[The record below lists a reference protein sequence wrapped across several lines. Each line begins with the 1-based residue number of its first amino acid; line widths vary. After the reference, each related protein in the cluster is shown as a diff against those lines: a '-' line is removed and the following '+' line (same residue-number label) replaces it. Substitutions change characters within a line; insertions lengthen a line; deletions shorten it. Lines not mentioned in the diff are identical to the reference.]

1 VATPEAQKKDKRLK
15 APIARVFTERI
26 KGIPMQ
32 PGLDNDRPIF
42 LQIKEAIE
50 DDILAGLLMPNN
62 QIPSN
67 SQLVSFF
74 SVNPVTV
81 HRGVSLLLEEG
92 IVYKKRGLGMFVSP
106 NAPALLRSRGRANFE
121 QDFIVPLMRQA
132 NLLGIGRDTLCAC
145 IDKNRAEREAAAGAE
160 GKEEKGESPS

>member
-1 VATPEAQKKDKRLK
+1 
-15 APIARVFTERI
+15 
-26 KGIPMQ
+26 MQ
-32 PGLDNDRPIF
+32 PTLDTDRPIF

-50 DDILAGLLMPNN
+50 GDILAGLLTPDD

-81 HRGVSLLLEEG
+81 HRGVSLLLDEG

-106 NAPALLRSRGRANFE
+106 DAPALLRKRERGNFE
-121 QDFIVPLMRQA
+121 QDFVVPLTRQA
-132 NLLGIGRDTLCAC
+132 TLLGISRDVLHAC
-145 IDKNRAEREAAAGAE
+145 IDRSLTNATAAAE
-160 GKEEKGESPS
+160 QKKEKSVHD

>member
-1 VATPEAQKKDKRLK
+1 MRPT
-15 APIARVFTERI
+15 
-26 KGIPMQ
+26 
-32 PGLDNDRPIF
+32 LDTDRPIF

-50 DDILAGLLMPNN
+50 GDILAGLLMPDD

-106 NAPALLRSRGRANFE
+106 DAPALLRTRERGNFE
-121 QDFIVPLMRQA
+121 RDFIVPLTRQA
-132 NLLGIGRDTLCAC
+132 ALLGIDRDVLHARIDRNLTDTL
-145 IDKNRAEREAAAGAE
+145 AAAE
-160 GKEEKGESPS
+160 QKEKGFKGTYHLTPGQKESNDHD

>member
-1 VATPEAQKKDKRLK
+1 
-15 APIARVFTERI
+15 
-26 KGIPMQ
+26 
-32 PGLDNDRPIF
+32 LDNDRPIF

-50 DDILAGLLMPNN
+50 DDILAGLLAPDA

-106 NAPALLRSRGRANFE
+106 EAPRLLREQRRAHFE
-121 QDFIVPLMRQA
+121 RDFVAPLMQQA
-132 NLLGIGRDTLCAC
+132 ALLGIERNALHDAIDRNWGERGR
-145 IDKNRAEREAAAGAE
+145 
-160 GKEEKGESPS
+160 